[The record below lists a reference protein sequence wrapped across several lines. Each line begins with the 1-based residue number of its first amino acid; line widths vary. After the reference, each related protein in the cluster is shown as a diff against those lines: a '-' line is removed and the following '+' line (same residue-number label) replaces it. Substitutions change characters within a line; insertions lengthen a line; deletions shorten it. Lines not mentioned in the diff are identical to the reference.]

1 MKLTPRQWINI
12 ERAVIKDGQSINS
25 VAKKYKVNESTIR
38 ERLKSQREEQVQE
51 VAEKIADAEVSLRK
65 LPIEKRFAAKSLA
78 EHLIE
83 ISHTMAEVAALGVQN
98 SLKLTQMKAR
108 AIDALSPGD
117 SEGLKE
123 VYMLAETANKS
134 GKMAVDLMT
143 VGKQSLVDAEKAK
156 DKDKDVMAMA
166 PISIPAL
173 KKS

>member
-1 MKLTPRQWINI
+1 MSM
-12 ERAVIKDGQSINS
+12 RA
-25 VAKKYKVNESTIR
+25 AATKYGISEATVR
-38 ERLKSQREEQVQE
+38 ERLKNVKTERIEDVAVRLAEAERDIKALPPVDRIRVRSLAERLADLSHTMSE
-51 VAEKIADAEVSLRK
+51 VAE
-65 LPIEKRFAAKSLA
+65 
-78 EHLIE
+78 
-83 ISHTMAEVAALGVQN
+83 LGMRN
-98 SLKLTQMKAR
+98 ALKLSQMKAR
-108 AIDALSPGD
+108 AIDNLSPGD

>member
-12 ERAVIKDGQSINS
+12 ERAVLKDGQSVNA

-38 ERLKSQREEQVQE
+38 ERLKSQREEQIKE
-51 VAEKIADAEVSLRK
+51 VAEKIADAEISLKR
-65 LPIEKRFAAKSLA
+65 LPVEKRFAAKSLA
-78 EHLIE
+78 EHLVE

-134 GKMAVDLMT
+134 GKMAVDLMG
-143 VGKQSLVDAEKAK
+143 VGKTLVMDKEKPAE
-156 DKDKDVMAMA
+156 VMTMA
-166 PISIPAL
+166 PINIPAL
-173 KKS
+173 KKP